1 MILSIVNAIVIE
13 ISQSVVLSF
22 WIEILFKIVKN
33 IETNEKTNERI

>member
-22 WIEILFKIVKN
+22 WIEIPFKIVKN